1 MLRLAVSA
9 RHEGAA
15 LSASVLRQG
24 PNGGSSHRQARPGGL
39 HDRTE
44 CLYAPGMSDLTA
56 DFYRQNEWAS
66 LQLIGVC
73 RGLSDEQLGA
83 TAVGTYGSIRATLR
97 HLVSSEANYAFRLGE
112 GPIRRLPP
120 DEPWPGFDVLAEMV
134 SVNAAVFGAAA
145 RGDANRI
152 IRLDPD
158 TDPYD
163 SEAAVVLV
171 QAFNHATEHRSQI
184 CTILTTL
191 GIEPPDMSGWE
202 WGLADGRMRKV

>member
-1 MLRLAVSA
+1 
-9 RHEGAA
+9 
-15 LSASVLRQG
+15 
-24 PNGGSSHRQARPGGL
+24 
-39 HDRTE
+39 
-44 CLYAPGMSDLTA
+44 MSDLTA
-56 DFYRQNEWAS
+56 DFYRQNEWAT
-66 LQLIGVC
+66 LQLIEAC
-73 RGLSDEQLGA
+73 RRLSEEQLEA

-112 GPIRRLPP
+112 GPVRRLPP
-120 DEPWPGFDVLAEMV
+120 DEPWPGFDALAAMV
-134 SVNAAVFGAAA
+134 SADAVALSAAA
-145 RGDANRI
+145 RRDASRV

-163 SEAAVVLV
+163 SEAAVILV

-202 WGLADGRMRKV
+202 WGLADGRMRKA

>member
-1 MLRLAVSA
+1 MSELVS
-9 RHEGAA
+9 
-15 LSASVLRQG
+15 
-24 PNGGSSHRQARPGGL
+24 
-39 HDRTE
+39 
-44 CLYAPGMSDLTA
+44 
-56 DFYRQNEWAS
+56 DFYRQNEWAT
-66 LQLIGVC
+66 LKLIEVC

-83 TAVGTYGSIRATLR
+83 AAEGTYGSIRATLR
-97 HLVSSEANYAFRLGE
+97 HLVSAEANYAFRVSDGKV
-112 GPIRRLPP
+112 RRLPP
-120 DEPWPGFDVLAEMV
+120 DEPWPGFGALAEMV
-134 SVNAAVFGAAA
+134 SVHAAVFAGAA
-145 RGDANRI
+145 RGDTNRV

-163 SEAAVVLV
+163 SEAAVILV

>member
-1 MLRLAVSA
+1 
-9 RHEGAA
+9 
-15 LSASVLRQG
+15 
-24 PNGGSSHRQARPGGL
+24 
-39 HDRTE
+39 
-44 CLYAPGMSDLTA
+44 MSDVTA
-56 DFYRQNEWAS
+56 DFYRQNQWAT
-66 LQLIGVC
+66 LKLIEVC
-73 RGLSDEQLGA
+73 RRLSEEQLGA

-112 GPIRRLPP
+112 APIRRLRA
-120 DEPWPGFDVLAEMV
+120 DEPWPGFDVLSEMV
-134 SVNAAVFGAAA
+134 SANAAVFTAAA
-145 RGDANRI
+145 HGDSDRV

-163 SEAAVVLV
+163 CEAAVVLV

-191 GIEPPDMSGWE
+191 GIEPPEMSGWE